1 MIAMQYTI
9 NLPADYDMD
18 IIARRIRDKGPAL
31 DGFPHLRFKAYL
43 SARRQAGGQIHG
55 QNLYAPFY
63 LWDDAE
69 GLNDFLCGPG
79 FAVLSEDFVRPTV
92 QTWYTWQADLGS
104 DLRAARFAS
113 RKVTSIDPYADF
125 GLLREKARV
134 QANRAT
140 DQGAIAAVAAF
151 NPSDWTMVHFLLWET
166 LPNDRDIGQ
175 SYDVGYVA
183 LP

>member
-18 IIARRIRDKGPAL
+18 IIERRIRDKGPAL

-43 SARRQAGGQIHG
+43 SARKQAARPTSG

-63 LWDDAE
+63 LWDDTK
-69 GLNDFLCGPG
+69 GLSDFLCGPG
-79 FAVLSEDFVRPTV
+79 FAVLSQDFGRPTV
-92 QTWYTWQADLGS
+92 ETWCTWQANMGS

-113 RKVTSIDPYADF
+113 RKVTSIDRYSDLAV
-125 GLLREKARV
+125 LREEARS
-134 QANRAT
+134 QANQAM

-151 NPSDWTMVHFLLWET
+151 DPGDWTTVLFLLWET
-166 LPNDRDIGQ
+166 LPDREDIEQ
-175 SYDVGYVA
+175 TYDVGYVA